1 MFKNLGKLRNIESK
15 KNFVID
21 INQLNAE
28 INLFEDFIIYK
39 KNNIIKIYNR
49 VCDHA
54 GGKIISRNRE
64 SIGPMHNWKFNPTTE
79 YFLLY

>member
-1 MFKNLGKLRNIESK
+1 MSKSLGIIQYKEEKYLIKIELDTIK
-15 KNFVID
+15 EG
-21 INQLNAE
+21 INYTE
-28 INLFEDFIIYK
+28 EFIIYRTK
-39 KNNIIKIYNR
+39 GDIKIYNR